1 MIHLTHYQKSKI
13 VRLRDQGKNI
23 SEIVRILADDDFK
36 TSRLSV
42 RRFLRRFHERQSFEN
57 APRSGRPSEGV
68 TMELMDF
75 IDAEMERND
84 EMTAPGLS
92 QSI

>member
-1 MIHLTHYQKSKI
+1 M
-13 VRLRDQGKNI
+13 
-23 SEIVRILADDDFK
+23 
-36 TSRLSV
+36 
-42 RRFLRRFHERQSFEN
+42 RQSFEN

-75 IDAEMERND
+75 IDTEMERND